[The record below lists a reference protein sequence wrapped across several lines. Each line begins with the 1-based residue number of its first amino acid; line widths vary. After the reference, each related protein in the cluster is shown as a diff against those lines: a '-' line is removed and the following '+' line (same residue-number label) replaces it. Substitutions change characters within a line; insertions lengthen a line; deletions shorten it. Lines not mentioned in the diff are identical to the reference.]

1 MRWEAGDEKG
11 SGGGGVGELA
21 EGADAARDRGA
32 GRVRAGVGAAGQTG
46 REEVAAQLGRR
57 CYGMEISEQYVQ
69 VCLEGWMA
77 FRGKQPILEQT
88 GKTFDE
94 VKRRSEHAKE

>member
-1 MRWEAGDEKG
+1 
-11 SGGGGVGELA
+11 
-21 EGADAARDRGA
+21 
-32 GRVRAGVGAAGQTG
+32 
-46 REEVAAQLGRR
+46 
-57 CYGMEISEQYVQ
+57 MEISEQYVQ